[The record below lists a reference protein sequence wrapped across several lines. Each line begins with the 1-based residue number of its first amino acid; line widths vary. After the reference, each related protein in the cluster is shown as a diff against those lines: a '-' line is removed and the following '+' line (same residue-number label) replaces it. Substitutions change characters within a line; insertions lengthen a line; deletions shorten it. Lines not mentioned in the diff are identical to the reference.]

1 MDKLLQKLLEAQVL
15 SEETRKELS
24 EAFQAKLD
32 EAMTAAREEAAAEVR
47 ASLTEQWIAE
57 RDSLIE
63 ALDSQVTDFLQE
75 ELTELK
81 ADIEA
86 FRDLEAEYAE
96 KIVEAKAEMGK
107 QLETDLKE
115 LVEQIDTFL
124 EMRLA
129 EEMNELRGDLEKA
142 RKNEFGRRIYEA
154 FASEFGERYVDEAG
168 LQLSINEAEK
178 QIKQKDAQLSEMQDE
193 LARIKRKLKMDEV
206 LAPLSGRQRSVMEAI
221 LRSVETDRLEEGYKT
236 FIGRVVR
243 ETTEEVSTEKEEG
256 VLAES
261 ASEGKITADLMAEA
275 KIVSGDREEVIVES
289 ASGTNNALKERM
301 QKLAGIK

>member
-24 EAFQAKLD
+24 EAFQAKLE

-47 ASLTEQWIAE
+47 ASLTEQWITE

-63 ALDSQVTDFLQE
+63 ALDAQVTDFLQE
-75 ELTELK
+75 EMTELK
-81 ADIEA
+81 ADIES

-96 KIVEAKAEMGK
+96 KLVEAKADMSKE
-107 QLETDLKE
+107 LESDLKQ

-129 EEMNELRGDLEKA
+129 EELNELRTDIEAA

-154 FASEFGERYVDEAG
+154 FSAEFNDRYVDEAG
-168 LQLSINEAEK
+168 TQLSLAEAQKQLKAKEQ
-178 QIKQKDAQLSEMQDE
+178 QIKEMSDE
-193 LARIKRKLKMDEV
+193 FATLKRKVKLDEV
-206 LAPLSGRQRSVMEAI
+206 LSPLAGRQRSVMEAI
-221 LRSVETDRLEEGYKT
+221 LRSVDTDRLEEGYKT

-243 ETTEEVSTEKEEG
+243 ETTEEVSKEKEET
-256 VLAES
+256 VLAEN
-261 ASEGKITADLMAEA
+261 ASEGKSVNEILETAKAVTGDAEEA
-275 KIVSGDREEVIVES
+275 PVVVVES
-289 ASGTNNALKERM
+289 ASSLKARM

>member
-24 EAFQAKLD
+24 EAFQAKLE

-47 ASLTEQWIAE
+47 ASLTEQWITE

-63 ALDSQVTDFLQE
+63 ALDAQVTDFLQE
-75 ELTELK
+75 EMTELK
-81 ADIEA
+81 ADIES

-96 KIVEAKAEMGK
+96 KLVEAKADMSKE
-107 QLETDLKE
+107 LESDLKQ

-129 EEMNELRGDLEKA
+129 EELNELRTDIEAA

-154 FASEFGERYVDEAG
+154 FSAEFNDRYVDEAG
-168 LQLSINEAEK
+168 TQLSLAEAQKQLKTKEQ
-178 QIKQKDAQLSEMQDE
+178 QIKEMSDE
-193 LARIKRKLKMDEV
+193 FATLKRKVKLDEV
-206 LAPLSGRQRSVMEAI
+206 LSPLAGRQRSVMEAI
-221 LRSVETDRLEEGYKT
+221 LRSVDTDRLEEGYKT

-243 ETTEEVSTEKEEG
+243 ETTEEVSKEKEET
-256 VLAES
+256 VLAEN
-261 ASEGKITADLMAEA
+261 ASEGKSVNEILETAKAVTGDAEEA
-275 KIVSGDREEVIVES
+275 PVVVVES
-289 ASGTNNALKERM
+289 ASSLKARM